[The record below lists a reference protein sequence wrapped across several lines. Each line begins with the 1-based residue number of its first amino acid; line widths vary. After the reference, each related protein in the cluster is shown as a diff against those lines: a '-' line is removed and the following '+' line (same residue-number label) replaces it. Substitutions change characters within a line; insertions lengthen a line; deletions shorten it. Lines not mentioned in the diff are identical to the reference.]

1 MPQHQSS
8 AGKKNTAL
16 KAYISES
23 KDREGNV
30 FYIAAICDD
39 EKDELLEE
47 ISGYSVDALEKDVL
61 RQYPEIEI
69 EQG

>member
-1 MPQHQSS
+1 MLQQQSCS
-8 AGKKNTAL
+8 GRKGASLT
-16 KAYISES
+16 AYISES
-23 KDREGNV
+23 KDREGNL

-47 ISGYSVDALEKDVL
+47 LSGYSRDALEKDVHQ
-61 RQYPEIEI
+61 QYPDIAI